1 MKRFVMPSLGNNG
14 NNNTR
19 ISHQFKTNFTFPSID
34 ERLEYYMGDWYNR
47 TLNPKNIS
55 CREIKAK
62 NKIVSDKPVLW
73 GLQQME
79 QTILKDR
86 KKNWLVG
93 SYLVNCFDVM
103 NNTEEVDNIA
113 SDNNRRA
120 VVLNI
125 GDSHSR
131 SAILPVV
138 AKTRFSRFATKK
150 GKGEHFFKSIIFP
163 LSMSRH
169 YNYIN
174 EYIQLYKEGNVSE
187 WKHKKP
193 TVIWRGSLTGVK
205 NGLDRQQTATH
216 LAGGPRIQVVRQ
228 YYNGNVSQVDVAFQ
242 KGPSTTQWAPHAY
255 KQDARLIRETHT
267 SMFDQLKFKYILM
280 LEGNDVAT
288 GLKWQLASNSVVFM
302 AKPTT
307 VSFLMED
314 LLVPFVHYVPLKDD
328 YSDIVEMVEWAR
340 KNDKMCKWIS
350 EQATLYMERLWISK
364 QAKTE
369 YTIIKKKLGDSYHEK
384 FGEALKSCA

>member
-1 MKRFVMPSLGNNG
+1 MKRFVMPSIGNNGG

-73 GLQQME
+73 NLQQIE

-103 NNTEEVDNIA
+103 NSTEEVDNIA

-138 AKTRFSRFATKK
+138 AKTRLSRFAKESD
-150 GKGEHFFKSIIFP
+150 GEFYFKSIMFP
-163 LSMSRH
+163 LEMGRH
-169 YNYIN
+169 YRPVD
-174 EYIQLYKEGNVSE
+174 EYIKLYNARNISAWEEKRQ
-187 WKHKKP
+187 
-193 TVIWRGSLTGVK
+193 TLIWRGGITGVK
-205 NGLDRQQTATH
+205 RRIN
-216 LAGGPRIQVVRQ
+216 GGPRIQVVRQ
-228 YYNGNVSQVDVAFQ
+228 YFYGNISQVDIAFQ
-242 KGPSTTQWAPHAY
+242 KGSPTLNWVPHAY

-267 SMFDQLKFKYILM
+267 SMIDQLKFKYILM

-302 AKPTT
+302 ARPTT

-328 YSDIVEMVEWAR
+328 YSDIVEMVQWAR
-340 KNDKMCKWIS
+340 KNDKKCKWIS

-364 QAKTE
+364 QAKAE
-369 YTIIKKKLGDSYHEK
+369 YAIIKKKLGDRYHEM

>member
-1 MKRFVMPSLGNNG
+1 MKSFVVQSGSRSYN
-14 NNNTR
+14 
-19 ISHQFKTNFTFPSID
+19 SQFTTNFTFPSID

-73 GLQQME
+73 NLQQIE

-103 NNTEEVDNIA
+103 NNTGEVDNIA
-113 SDNNRRA
+113 SDNNNNRRA

-138 AKTRFSRFATKK
+138 AKTRFSRFTKESD
-150 GKGEHFFKSIIFP
+150 GKHYFKSIMFP
-163 LSMSRH
+163 LEMGRH
-169 YNYIN
+169 YRPID
-174 EYIQLYKEGNVSE
+174 EYIQHYNARNVSAWE
-187 WKHKKP
+187 EKRQ
-193 TVIWRGSLTGVK
+193 TLIWRGGITGVRTRV
-205 NGLDRQQTATH
+205 N
-216 LAGGPRIQVVRQ
+216 GGPRIQVVRQ
-228 YYNGNVSQVDVAFQ
+228 YFNGNISQVDVAFQ
-242 KGPSTTQWAPHAY
+242 KGSPTLNWVPHAY

-267 SMFDQLKFKYILM
+267 SMIDQLKFKYILM

-302 AKPTT
+302 ARPTT

-328 YSDIVEMVEWAR
+328 YSDIVEMVQWAR
-340 KNDKMCKWIS
+340 KNDKKCKWIS

-369 YTIIKKKLGDSYHEK
+369 YVIIKKKLGDRYHER